1 MPETAP
7 SDGWTPRLSWW
18 QLGHPL
24 WLCAFRPFFALTV
37 LAGVGLMLAWLLFL
51 NLGWPLPA
59 VPGGPFVWHAHEL
72 LLGLALAAVAGFALT
87 AVPEFTDTPAFDAR
101 AVRRLVVAWL
111 LARLAFW
118 GSGWWAPLLLLAGL
132 AHAALLRGLLALLWP
147 RLWGDAERRHLSFA
161 WALLGL
167 LAGVLGFYVQAWRG
181 AHAMP
186 WLHGLL
192 GALMVLMVVAMSRI
206 SMRIVND
213 ALQAI
218 GALDEDG
225 QPRLYLARP
234 PRRNLA
240 MLCLALHTAAAVL
253 GAPASVT
260 GWLALAAAAAMLN
273 LMGDW
278 HVGRALLRRW
288 PLMLYAVYAFM
299 AAGYALMGLALLGAN
314 FSPHAGLHLLT
325 TGALGGAIYVVV
337 CIAGHT
343 HSGLDKDGRPWIP
356 LGAGLLAA
364 SALLRALAY
373 ATAPALAMG
382 LAALLWCGAFGLLGW
397 HLLPVFM
404 RPRADGA
411 SGCAGVME
419 SPATAPTSASEQSQ

>member
-1 MPETAP
+1 MPETVP
-7 SDGWTPRLSWW
+7 PDGWAPRLSWW
-18 QLGHPL
+18 RLAHPL
-24 WLCAFRPFFALTV
+24 WLCAFRPFFALAI

-101 AVRRLVVAWL
+101 QVRPLVALWL

-118 GSGWWAPLLLLAGL
+118 GSGWWLPALWLSGLAQAGLLLG
-132 AHAALLRGLLALLWP
+132 LLRLLWP

-161 WALLGL
+161 WALLAL
-167 LAGVLGFYVQAWRG
+167 LAGVLGFYVQALRG

-186 WLHGLL
+186 WLHGVL
-192 GALMVLMVVAMSRI
+192 GALMVLIVVAMSRI
-206 SMRIVND
+206 SMRVVND
-213 ALQAI
+213 ALERA
-218 GALDEDG
+218 GSLDDDG

-240 MLCLALHTAAAVL
+240 MLCIALHTVADMA
-253 GAPASVT
+253 GAPASTT
-260 GWLALAAAAAMLN
+260 GWLALAAAAAMLH

-288 PLMLYAVYAFM
+288 PLMLYGVYGFM
-299 AAGYALMGLALLGAN
+299 AGGYALIGLAGLGTS
-314 FSPHAGLHLLT
+314 FSAHAGLHLLT
-325 TGALGGAIYVVV
+325 TGALGGAIYVVI
-337 CIAGHT
+337 CIAGLT
-343 HSGLDKDGRPWIP
+343 HSGLEKDGRAWIP
-356 LGAGLLAA
+356 LGAGLLPA
-364 SALLRALAY
+364 SAVLRATAY
-373 ATAPALAMG
+373 VHAPTLMMA
-382 LAALLWCGAFGLLGW
+382 LAALAWCTAFALLGW
-397 HLLPVFM
+397 HLLPVFL

-419 SPATAPTSASEQSQ
+419 PAEHVQ